1 MYDVWKA
8 VLEMSKTVASGA
20 CIKEWERK
28 KHSSSSSSS
37 SSNCNKLQ
45 KQPYW
50 HCVHTTDSAN
60 VKVQNIFHG

>member
-1 MYDVWKA
+1 MYYVWKA
-8 VLEMSKTVASGA
+8 VLEMSRTVASVA
-20 CIKEWERK
+20 YIKELERK

-37 SSNCNKLQ
+37 KLQ

-50 HCVHTTDSAN
+50 HCIHTTDSAN